1 MEKFLYLTDQNEN
14 KEHSFIGPLFE
25 KYLGKHYEVDI
36 LYFSKINEKFEIKNG
51 NQFIMPLKYKN
62 EIIDEL
68 KRNKISLGDYK
79 YVFVRNHTSILKEVL
94 SVKKDHDFILGY
106 RLSFPKRIAK
116 LQKDEA
122 NNKKSFFDVISN
134 KVKTFTESNLIN
146 QCDIFLPTSRQMRDD
161 YLKTV
166 KVRTFVIPS
175 AIDPEILHHN
185 EQHEHEEK
193 RFFYAGT
200 LDKLREFETI
210 LEAFSLVDINKFK
223 LMISTKDPEYTNKM
237 IDSYPNL
244 QDSIEIYN
252 SESKKDLLSLISK
265 ADVGLASLPNI
276 VLFNSST
283 PMKVLDYYT
292 STVPCLMT
300 KNENNESI
308 FEDDNSAW
316 MCDFDANSIKDKIEK
331 IISLSKEEVSQVGVN
346 GQKRLLD
353 IRNYKRIADDLAHQ
367 LNIM

>member
-1 MEKFLYLTDQNEN
+1 MEKFLYITDQNEN
-14 KEHSFIGPLFE
+14 KENSFIGPLFE
-25 KYLGKHYEVDI
+25 KYLGKHYDVDI
-36 LYFSKINEKFEIKNG
+36 VYFSKTSDEFKIKNG
-51 NQFIMPLKYKN
+51 NQFIIPLKFKHN
-62 EIIDEL
+62 ILNALD
-68 KRNKISLGDYK
+68 RNKISMGDYK
-79 YVFVRNHTSILKEVL
+79 YVFVRNHTAILKEVL
-94 SVKKDHDFILGY
+94 SVKKDYNFTLGY

-134 KVKTFTESNLIN
+134 KVKTFSEANLIN

-161 YLKTV
+161 YLKNV
-166 KVRTFVIPS
+166 KTRTFVIPG
-175 AIDPEILHHN
+175 AIDPELLHPN
-185 EQHEHEEK
+185 VQHDGIEK

-210 LEAFSLVDINKFK
+210 LEAFSLVDPSKFK
-223 LMISTKDPEYTNKM
+223 LMLSTKDPEYLNTM
-237 IDSYPNL
+237 IDSYPHL
-244 QDSIEIYN
+244 QESIEIYDAK
-252 SESKKDLLSLISK
+252 SKEELLNLISK
-265 ADVGLASLPNI
+265 ADVGLASLPDI

-308 FEDDNSAW
+308 FEDDKSAW
-316 MCDFDANSIKDKIEK
+316 MCEFDTDSIKDKIEK
-331 IISLSKEEVSQVGVN
+331 IISLSKEEVAQVGIN
-346 GQKRLLD
+346 GQSRLLD

-367 LNIM
+367 LDIL

>member
-14 KEHSFIGPLFE
+14 AENSFIGPLFE
-25 KYLGKHYEVDI
+25 KYLGKHYDVDI
-36 LYFSKINEKFEIKNG
+36 LYFSKTSDEFEVKNG
-51 NQFIMPLKYKN
+51 NQFIMPLKHKN
-62 EIIDEL
+62 AIIDEL
-68 KRNKISLGDYK
+68 GRNNITLNDYK
-79 YVFVRNHTSILKEVL
+79 YVFVRNHTAILKEVL
-94 SVKKDHDFILGY
+94 DVKAQYDFILGY

-134 KVKTFTESNLIN
+134 KVKTFSESNLIN

-166 KVRTFVIPS
+166 KTRTFVIPS
-175 AIDPEILHHN
+175 AIDPEFLHPN
-185 EQHEHEEK
+185 VQHEGEEK

-200 LDKLREFETI
+200 LDKLREFETV
-210 LEAFSLVDINKFK
+210 LEAFSAVDTSKFK
-223 LMISTKDPEYTNKM
+223 LMISTKDPEYAKQM
-237 IDSYPNL
+237 IGKYPQLENA
-244 QDSIEIYN
+244 IEIYN
-252 SESKKDLLSLISK
+252 ASTKNELLELISK
-265 ADVGLASLPNI
+265 ADIGLAPLPNI
-276 VLFNSST
+276 TLFNSST

-308 FEDDNSAW
+308 FEDGNSAW
-316 MCDFDANSIKDKIEK
+316 MSEFDKESIKAKIEE
-331 IISLSKEEVSQVGVN
+331 IISLSKEEVAQVGVN

-353 IRNYKRIADDLAHQ
+353 IRNYERIANDLAHQ

>member
-1 MEKFLYLTDQNEN
+1 MDKILYLTDQNET

-25 KYLGKHYEVDI
+25 KYLGKHYQVDI
-36 LYFSKINEKFEIKNG
+36 LYFSKTSENFEIKNG
-51 NQFIMPLKYKN
+51 NRFIMPLKHKN
-62 EIIDEL
+62 DIINEL
-68 KRNKISLGDYK
+68 DRNQIYIGRYK
-79 YVFVRNHTSILKEVL
+79 YVFVRNHTAILKEVL
-94 SVKKDHDFILGY
+94 SVKHEYNFILGY

-134 KVKTFTESNLIN
+134 KVKTFSEANLIN
-146 QCDIFLPTSRQMRDD
+146 QCDLFLPTSRQMRDD

-166 KVRTFVIPS
+166 KTRTFIIPS
-175 AIDPEILHHN
+175 AIDPEDLHPN
-185 EQHEHEEK
+185 LQHKGEEK

-200 LDKLREFETI
+200 LDKLREFETV
-210 LEAFSLVDINKFK
+210 LEAFSLVNPTKFK
-223 LMISTKDPEYTNKM
+223 LMISTKDPEYANQM
-237 IDSYPNL
+237 IDKYPDL
-244 QDSIEIYN
+244 LDSIEIYN
-252 SESKKDLLSLISK
+252 ANSKDELLELISK
-265 ADVGLASLPNI
+265 ADIGLAPLPNI

-308 FEDDNSAW
+308 FNDNDSAW
-316 MCDFDANSIKDKIEK
+316 LCDFTTDSIKEKIEH
-331 IISLSKEEVSQVGVN
+331 IINLSKDEVAQVGVN

-353 IRNYKRIADDLAHQ
+353 IRNYERIANDLAHQ
-367 LNIM
+367 LDIL

>member
-25 KYLGKHYEVDI
+25 KYLGKHYSVDI
-36 LYFSKINEKFEIKNG
+36 LYFSKTSENFEVKNG
-51 NQFIMPLKYKN
+51 NQFIMPLKCKN

-68 KRNKISLGDYK
+68 NRNKISLGDYK

-94 SVKKDHDFILGY
+94 NVKKDHDFILGY

-134 KVKTFTESNLIN
+134 KVKTFTESSLIN

-166 KVRTFVIPS
+166 NTRTFVIPS
-175 AIDPEILHHN
+175 AIDPEILHPN
-185 EQHEHEEK
+185 IQHEGKEK

-210 LEAFSLVDINKFK
+210 LEAFSLVDANKFK
-223 LMISTKDPEYTNKM
+223 LMISTKDPEYANKM
-237 IDSYPNL
+237 IDSYPKL
-244 QDSIEIYN
+244 KDSIEIYN
-252 SESKKDLLSLISK
+252 AKSKEELLDLISK

-300 KNENNESI
+300 KNNNNESI

-316 MCDFDANSIKDKIEK
+316 MCDFDPNSIKDKIEK
-331 IISLSKEEVSQVGVN
+331 IISLSKDEVAQVGIN
-346 GQKRLLD
+346 GQKKLLD
-353 IRNYKRIADDLAHQ
+353 IRNYERIANDLAHQ

>member
-25 KYLGKHYEVDI
+25 KYLGKHYDVDI
-36 LYFSKINEKFEIKNG
+36 VYFSKTNEEFKIKNG

-62 EIIDEL
+62 EIIKEL
-68 KRNKISLGDYK
+68 SRNNISLKDYR

-94 SVKKDHDFILGY
+94 SVKKDYDFLLGY

-122 NNKKSFFDVISN
+122 NDKKSFFDVISN
-134 KVKTFTESNLIN
+134 KIKTFSEVNLIN
-146 QCDIFLPTSRQMRDD
+146 QCDIFLPTSREMRDD

-166 KVRTFVIPS
+166 KTRTFVIPS
-175 AIDPEILHHN
+175 AIDPEFLHPN
-185 EQHEHEEK
+185 LQHDGEEK

-210 LEAFSLVDINKFK
+210 LEAFSLVDSSKFK
-223 LMISTKDPEYTNKM
+223 LMISTKDPEYAQEM
-237 IDSYPNL
+237 IEKYPNL
-244 QDSIEIYN
+244 KDSIELYN
-252 SESKKDLLSLISK
+252 ANSKDELLKLISK
-265 ADVGLASLPNI
+265 ADIGLASLPNI
-276 VLFNSST
+276 MLFNSST

-292 STVPCLMT
+292 SAVPCLMT
-300 KNENNESI
+300 KNDNNQSI
-308 FEDDNSAW
+308 FEDNNSAW
-316 MCDFDANSIKDKIEK
+316 MCEFDTNSIKEKIED
-331 IISLSKEEVSQVGVN
+331 IISLSKDEVAQVGVN

-353 IRNYKRIADDLAHQ
+353 IRNYERIANDLAHQ
-367 LNIM
+367 LNII